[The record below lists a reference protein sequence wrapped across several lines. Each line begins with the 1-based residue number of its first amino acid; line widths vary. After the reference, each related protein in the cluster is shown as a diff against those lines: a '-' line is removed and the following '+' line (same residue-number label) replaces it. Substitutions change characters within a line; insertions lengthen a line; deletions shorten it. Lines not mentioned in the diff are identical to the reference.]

1 MRKFVVLC
9 KDSVTNLEMVASE
22 CTFNESCI
30 FLEKENTD
38 NRFGRF
44 LSAIGKNETTEI
56 MYEKARFLYDEKRGL
71 LLRHS

>member
-1 MRKFVVLC
+1 MIKFAVLC
-9 KDSVTNLEMVASE
+9 KDNVTNLEMVASE

-30 FLEKENTD
+30 FLERENAN

-44 LSAIGKNETTEI
+44 LSARGKNEITEI
-56 MYEKARFLYDEKRGL
+56 IYEKASFLYDEKRGL